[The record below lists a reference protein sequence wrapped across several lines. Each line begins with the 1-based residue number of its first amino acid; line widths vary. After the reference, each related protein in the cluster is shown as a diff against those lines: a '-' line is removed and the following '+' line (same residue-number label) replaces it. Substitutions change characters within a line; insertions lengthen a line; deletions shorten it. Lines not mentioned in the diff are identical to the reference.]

1 VAQAR
6 RRPLP
11 RIQGADD
18 TLQSRRSLKS
28 GTSTVRMTRLLAAGV
43 GLLLV
48 GSGLLG
54 FGSTTTPVAAANG
67 RAPMEPASPVHPGGH
82 STSNATQTSLDWA
95 GYAVTGAVFS
105 NVTGSWRQPAAIC
118 PKKQAQQAAFW
129 VGIDGYS
136 SSDPTVEQIGT
147 DSDCTKGR
155 GKIGGGPSYYAW
167 YQMYPQSVVV
177 LPGSSYPVAPGDS
190 ISSSVSVSGLVYT
203 LTIIDASKWVFFTNQ
218 SSPIH
223 PQNASAEWIAE
234 APSSCV
240 GTRCKPVAL
249 ADFGSMAFTGAS
261 ANHQVISA
269 AGLTNHQI
277 TMTTKGA
284 RIIKAQPSALGFGGS
299 VFTVA
304 WLHT

>member
-1 VAQAR
+1 MR
-6 RRPLP
+6 
-11 RIQGADD
+11 
-18 TLQSRRSLKS
+18 TTK
-28 GTSTVRMTRLLAAGV
+28 LLAAGA

-48 GSGLLG
+48 GSGLMA
-54 FGSTTTPVAAANG
+54 FGSTTTPVLAANG
-67 RAPMEPASPVHPGGH
+67 RVPMEPASPVHPGGH
-82 STSNATQTSLDWA
+82 STSNATQTSLNWA

-105 NVTGSWRQPAAIC
+105 NVAGSWRQPAAIC

-129 VGIDGYS
+129 VGIDGSS

-155 GKIGGGPSYYAW
+155 GKRGGGPSYYAW
-167 YQMYPQSVVV
+167 YQMFPQSVVV
-177 LPGSSYPVAPGDS
+177 LPGSFYPVAPGDL

-203 LTIIDASKWVFFTNQ
+203 LTITDASKWIFSTNQ
-218 SSPIH
+218 SSPVR
-223 PQNASAEWIAE
+223 PRNASAEWIAE

-269 AGLTNHQI
+269 PGFTDHQI

-284 RIIKAQPSALGFGGS
+284 GIIKALPSALAFGGS

-304 WLHT
+304 WIHT